1 MKPWRTTRRGRR
13 FLPALILS
21 LTLFLVLTPAAYGAQ
36 DPAGEES
43 ETDASLGQLSQA
55 LPAETRRL
63 LEPALAESGEGGWKS
78 SAAAIAEAGFNQVR
92 DMLRG
97 VLASGAALLVIVFLC
112 DGAQM
117 LYFQEKDSRLLRCT
131 AMTGALAIVLLSAG
145 DLSNM
150 IGLGVETIQTMND
163 FSKTLL
169 PLLGAACAAS
179 GGISS
184 GAVREVAT
192 TFFADILITCINQ
205 LLIPLVYI
213 YIGAITA
220 NAVLQQQSLQSIAKG
235 IRKFIVWSLTILL
248 SAFTAYLTLSS
259 VISGTADAAAL
270 RVAKFAISGAVPV
283 VGGIL
288 SNAASTILVG
298 ASILKNTIGI
308 FGTLAVFALCITPFI
323 QIGIQY
329 LLYKAAAFFAEMI
342 DQTGLARLMDE
353 IGGAFGMILGMTG
366 ACALLLII
374 SLIMSISAVV
384 PV

>member
-55 LPAETRRL
+55 LPAETRQL

-78 SAAAIAEAGFNQVR
+78 RAAAIAEAGFNQVR

-192 TFFADILITCINQ
+192 TFFADILIT
-205 LLIPLVYI
+205 
-213 YIGAITA
+213 
-220 NAVLQQQSLQSIAKG
+220 
-235 IRKFIVWSLTILL
+235 
-248 SAFTAYLTLSS
+248 
-259 VISGTADAAAL
+259 
-270 RVAKFAISGAVPV
+270 
-283 VGGIL
+283 
-288 SNAASTILVG
+288 
-298 ASILKNTIGI
+298 
-308 FGTLAVFALCITPFI
+308 
-323 QIGIQY
+323 
-329 LLYKAAAFFAEMI
+329 
-342 DQTGLARLMDE
+342 
-353 IGGAFGMILGMTG
+353 
-366 ACALLLII
+366 
-374 SLIMSISAVV
+374 
-384 PV
+384 